1 MARGEDHIMKSIIAR
16 ALGAGCISLMA
27 LAASTMAH
35 AQSADTPT
43 PAATGPTTGV
53 ADIIVTAQR
62 RSESMQ
68 KVPIAVT
75 AASAERLSQIGV
87 GSTSDLGLLAPSV
100 HVSTG
105 LGGASIAIRGVG
117 GTGSG
122 ADESANAVYIDGVYQ
137 PSPTASLFAFNNIQR
152 IEILKGPQGTLFG
165 RNASGGLIQIITPAP
180 SQDTNVKAQVGY
192 GNYDTVTAGLYA
204 TTGITPDLA
213 IDVSADY
220 NHMGKGWG
228 KNLTDG
234 HDAYRGEYGG
244 VRSKLL
250 WTIDSGTSLTLAA
263 MYSHAYAP
271 NLQGGALTPGETTV
285 TGTPGYNGFYNTT
298 TNNDLRTGT
307 DQQNYAATLKHDLG
321 FATLTS
327 ITSHDFV
334 HFQVTTEKD
343 LSPVPLLDLSINSKS
358 SSWTQEFQ
366 LASNGTGPL
375 KWTLG
380 AFYYGNELK
389 TIPVRVSGLAIAP
402 LAYADTFSYADT
414 QSFAFYGQAT
424 YEIASGTH
432 LTGGLRYT
440 IDKRHIDFTTTI
452 SDPTVAPTIYPRQ
465 SLEDKKP
472 SWRVALD
479 HQATRDVLL
488 YASYSRGFK
497 SGLFNATNP
506 NLPSVRPQTV
516 DAYEIGVKSDLF
528 THKLRA
534 NIALC
539 DNEVKDIQIRGIPNG
554 LTTPIFYNGANASF
568 KGMDLELEAAPLRGL
583 TAQANASYLHGRY
596 GSGFTNALYFTL
608 PAAPAGGLVAS
619 VGDASG
625 KTPVLAPAWVLSLSA
640 QYAFATPIGK
650 TTLAGSYSYNDGFY
664 FDPQNRVRQPAYGLF
679 NGSLSVEV
687 LPRAT
692 IKVWAENIGNKKYY
706 SDVQPDTFGD
716 AYFPAAPRTFGV
728 TLAYA
733 MR

>member
-1 MARGEDHIMKSIIAR
+1 LPPQASTEQAGEREKIVHITIR
-16 ALGAGCISLMA
+16 RTLGFSGASA
-27 LAASTMAH
+27 LAVCLASAGQ
-35 AQSADTPT
+35 AQEATP
-43 PAATGPTTGV
+43 PAPGV

-87 GSTSDLGLLAPSV
+87 ASTSDLTTLAPAV

-180 SQDTNVKAQVGY
+180 SADTNLKAQIGY

-204 TTGITPDLA
+204 TTGITDNLA
-213 IDVSADY
+213 IDVSGNY
-220 NHMGKGWG
+220 NHQGKGWG
-228 KNLTDG
+228 KNLTTG
-234 HDAYRGEYGG
+234 QDAYKGEYGG

-271 NLQGGALTPGETTV
+271 NLQGGALIPGELTV
-285 TGTPGYNGFYNTT
+285 VGTPGYNGFYNTT

-307 DQQNYAATLKHDLG
+307 DQQNYSATFKHDLG

-327 ITSHDFV
+327 ITSRDFV
-334 HFQVTTEKD
+334 HFRLTTEKD
-343 LSPVPLLDLSINSKS
+343 LSPVPLLNLNINSLS
-358 SSWTQEFQ
+358 YSWTQEFQ
-366 LASNGTGPL
+366 LASNGDGPL

-389 TIPVRVSGLAIAP
+389 TVPVQVSGLAVAP
-402 LAYADTFSYADT
+402 LAYADTFSWANT
-414 QSFAFYGQAT
+414 QSFAAYGQAT
-424 YEIASGTH
+424 YEIARGTH

-440 IDKRHIDFTTTI
+440 IDKRHIDFVTTI
-452 SDPTVAPTIYPRQ
+452 SDPAVPATTYPRQ

-479 HQATRDVLL
+479 QQATRDVLL

-516 DAYEIGVKSDLF
+516 DAYEIGLKSDLF
-528 THKLRA
+528 SHKLRA
-534 NIALC
+534 NIALF

-568 KGMDLELEAAPLRGL
+568 KGVDLELEAAPARGL
-583 TAQANASYLHGRY
+583 TAQANLSYLHGRY
-596 GSGFTNALYFTL
+596 GAGFTNALYFTL

-625 KTPVLAPAWVLSLSA
+625 KVPVLAPELVLSLSA
-640 QYAFATPIGK
+640 QYAFATP
-650 TTLAGSYSYNDGFY
+650 
-664 FDPQNRVRQPAYGLF
+664 
-679 NGSLSVEV
+679 
-687 LPRAT
+687 
-692 IKVWAENIGNKKYY
+692 
-706 SDVQPDTFGD
+706 SD
-716 AYFPAAPRTFGV
+716 APRWRAPTATMTASSSIPRTACTSPPMGCS
-728 TLAYA
+728 TDRSPSRCCRASA
-733 MR
+733 

>member
-1 MARGEDHIMKSIIAR
+1 MHITIR
-16 ALGAGCISLMA
+16 RTLGFSGASA
-27 LAASTMAH
+27 LAVCLASA
-35 AQSADTPT
+35 AQAQEATP
-43 PAATGPTTGV
+43 PAPGV

-87 GSTSDLGLLAPSV
+87 ASTSDLTTLAPAV

-180 SQDTNVKAQVGY
+180 SADTNLKAQIGY

-204 TTGITPDLA
+204 TTGITDNLA
-213 IDVSADY
+213 IDVSGNY
-220 NHMGKGWG
+220 NHQGKGWG
-228 KNLTDG
+228 KNLTTG
-234 HDAYRGEYGG
+234 QDAYKGEYGG

-271 NLQGGALTPGETTV
+271 NLQGGALIPGELTV
-285 TGTPGYNGFYNTT
+285 VGTPGYNGFYNTT

-307 DQQNYAATLKHDLG
+307 DQQNYSATFKHDLG

-327 ITSHDFV
+327 ITSRDFV
-334 HFQVTTEKD
+334 HFRLTTEKD
-343 LSPVPLLDLSINSKS
+343 LSPVPLLNLNINSLS
-358 SSWTQEFQ
+358 YSWTQEFQ
-366 LASNGTGPL
+366 LASNGDGPL

-389 TIPVRVSGLAIAP
+389 TVPVQVSGLAVAP
-402 LAYADTFSYADT
+402 LAYADTFSWANT
-414 QSFAFYGQAT
+414 QSFAAYGQAT
-424 YEIASGTH
+424 YEIAKGTH

-440 IDKRHIDFTTTI
+440 IDKRHIDFVTTI
-452 SDPTVAPTIYPRQ
+452 SDPTVPATTYPRQ

-479 HQATRDVLL
+479 QQATRDVLL

-516 DAYEIGVKSDLF
+516 DAYEIGLKSDLF
-528 THKLRA
+528 SHKLRA
-534 NIALC
+534 NIALF

-568 KGMDLELEAAPLRGL
+568 KGVDLELEAAPARGL
-583 TAQANASYLHGRY
+583 TAQANLSYLHGLY
-596 GSGFTNALYFTL
+596 GAGFTNALYFTL
-608 PAAPAGGLVAS
+608 PAAPAGGLIAS

-625 KTPVLAPAWVLSLSA
+625 KVPVLAPELVLSLSA
-640 QYAFATPIGK
+640 QYAFATPIGR
-650 TTLAGSYSYNDGFY
+650 TTLAGSYSYNDGFF
-664 FDPQNRVRQPAYGLF
+664 FDPQNRVHQPAYGLF
-679 NGSLSVEV
+679 NGSVTVEM
-687 LPRAT
+687 LPR
-692 IKVWAENIGNKKYY
+692 ISVKVWAENIGNKHYY

-728 TLAYA
+728 TLSYA

>member
-1 MARGEDHIMKSIIAR
+1 MQTTFIR
-16 ALGAGCISLMA
+16 AFGMGCASMLAISLA
-27 LAASTMAH
+27 TSAH
-35 AQSADTPT
+35 AQSA
-43 PAATGPTTGV
+43 PAQSGPPQSGV

-62 RSESMQ
+62 RNENMQ

-87 GSTSDLGLLAPSV
+87 ASTSDLTTLAPAV

-137 PSPTASLFAFNNIQR
+137 PSPTASLFAFNNIAR

-180 SQDTNVKAQVGY
+180 SQETNLKAQIGY
-192 GNYDTVTAGLYA
+192 GNYDTVTAGFYA
-204 TTGITPDLA
+204 TAGITPNLA
-213 IDVSADY
+213 IDVSGNY
-220 NHMGKGWG
+220 NHQGTGWG
-228 KNLTDG
+228 KNLTTG
-234 HDAYRGEYGG
+234 ADAYKGEYGG
-244 VRSKLL
+244 LRSKLL
-250 WTIDSGTSLTLAA
+250 WTIDSGTSLTLSA

-271 NLQGGALTPGETTV
+271 NLQGGALLPGERTV
-285 TGTPGYNGFYNTT
+285 VGTPGNNGFYNTT
-298 TNNDLRTGT
+298 TNDNLRTGT
-307 DQQNYAATLKHDLG
+307 DQQNYAATFKHDLG

-334 HFQVTTEKD
+334 HFRLNTEKD
-343 LSPVPLLDLSINSKS
+343 LSPVPLLNLNINSLS
-358 SSWTQEFQ
+358 YSWTQELQ
-366 LASNGTGPL
+366 LASSGDGPL

-380 AFYYGNELK
+380 AFYYSNDLK
-389 TIPVRVSGLAIAP
+389 TVPVHVTGLAVAP
-402 LAYADTFSYADT
+402 LAYADTFSYANT
-414 QSFAFYGQAT
+414 QSFAAYGQAT
-424 YEIASGTH
+424 YEIASGTR

-440 IDKRHIDFTTTI
+440 IDKRHIDFTTAI
-452 SDPTVAPTIYPRQ
+452 SDPAVPATTYPRQ
-465 SLEDKKP
+465 TLEDKKP

-516 DAYEIGVKSDLF
+516 DAFEIGLKSDLLD
-528 THKLRA
+528 HRLRA
-534 NIALC
+534 NIALF

-568 KGMDLELEAAPLRGL
+568 KGVDVELEAAPMQGL
-583 TAQANASYLHGRY
+583 TAQANMSWLHGRY
-596 GSGFTNALYFTL
+596 GSGFTNALFFAV

-625 KTPVLAPAWVLSLSA
+625 KVPVLASKLVFSLSA
-640 QYAFATPIGK
+640 QYAFATPIGRA
-650 TTLAGSYSYNDGFY
+650 TLAGSYSYNDGFY
-664 FDPQNRVRQPAYGLF
+664 FDPQNRVRQPAYGLL
-679 NGSLSVEV
+679 NGSLSVDV
-687 LPRAT
+687 LPRIAV
-692 IKVWAENIGNKKYY
+692 KVWAENITDKHYY
-706 SDVQPDTFGD
+706 ADVQPDNFGD

-728 TLAYA
+728 TLSYA

>member
-1 MARGEDHIMKSIIAR
+1 LPPQASTEQAGEREKIVHITIR
-16 ALGAGCISLMA
+16 RTLGFSGASA
-27 LAASTMAH
+27 LAVCLASAGQ
-35 AQSADTPT
+35 AQEATP
-43 PAATGPTTGV
+43 PAPGV

-87 GSTSDLGLLAPSV
+87 ASTSDLTTLAPAV

-180 SQDTNVKAQVGY
+180 SADTNLKAQIGY

-204 TTGITPDLA
+204 TTGITDNLA
-213 IDVSADY
+213 IDVSGNY
-220 NHMGKGWG
+220 NHQGKGWG
-228 KNLTDG
+228 KNLTTG
-234 HDAYRGEYGG
+234 QDAYKGEYGG

-271 NLQGGALTPGETTV
+271 NLQGGALIPGELTV
-285 TGTPGYNGFYNTT
+285 VGTPGYNGFYNTT

-307 DQQNYAATLKHDLG
+307 DQQNYSATFKHDLG

-327 ITSHDFV
+327 ITSRDFV
-334 HFQVTTEKD
+334 HFRLTTEKD
-343 LSPVPLLDLSINSKS
+343 LSPVPLLNLNINSLS
-358 SSWTQEFQ
+358 YSWTQEFQ
-366 LASNGTGPL
+366 LASNGDGPL

-389 TIPVRVSGLAIAP
+389 TVPVQVSGLAVAP
-402 LAYADTFSYADT
+402 LAYADTFSWANT
-414 QSFAFYGQAT
+414 QSFAAYGQAT
-424 YEIASGTH
+424 YEIARGTH

-440 IDKRHIDFTTTI
+440 IDKRHIDFVTTI
-452 SDPTVAPTIYPRQ
+452 SDPAVPATTYPRQ

-479 HQATRDVLL
+479 QQATRDVLL

-516 DAYEIGVKSDLF
+516 DAYEIGLKSDLF
-528 THKLRA
+528 SHKLRA
-534 NIALC
+534 NIALF

-568 KGMDLELEAAPLRGL
+568 KGVDLELEAAPARGL
-583 TAQANASYLHGRY
+583 TAQANLSYLHGRY
-596 GSGFTNALYFTL
+596 GAGFTNALYFTL

-625 KTPVLAPAWVLSLSA
+625 KVPVLAPELVLSLSA
-640 QYAFATPIGK
+640 QYAFATP
-650 TTLAGSYSYNDGFY
+650 
-664 FDPQNRVRQPAYGLF
+664 
-679 NGSLSVEV
+679 
-687 LPRAT
+687 
-692 IKVWAENIGNKKYY
+692 
-706 SDVQPDTFGD
+706 SD
-716 AYFPAAPRTFGV
+716 APRWRAPTATMTASSSIPRTACTSPPMGCS
-728 TLAYA
+728 TDRSPSKSCRASA
-733 MR
+733 

>member
-1 MARGEDHIMKSIIAR
+1 MQNTIIR
-16 ALGAGCISLMA
+16 IAGLSCASAFTIG
-27 LAASTMAH
+27 LATMAC
-35 AQSADTPT
+35 AQTASA
-43 PAATGPTTGV
+43 PAAQPQPQSGV
-53 ADIIVTAQR
+53 AEIIVTAQR
-62 RSESMQ
+62 RSENMQ

-75 AASAERLSQIGV
+75 AASAERLSQMGV
-87 GSTSDLGLLAPSV
+87 ASTSDIATLAPAV

-180 SQDTNVKAQVGY
+180 STTTNVKAQVGY

-204 TTGITPDLA
+204 TTGITQNLA
-213 IDVSADY
+213 IDVSANY
-220 NHMGKGWG
+220 NHMGEGWG
-228 KNLTDG
+228 KNLTTG
-234 HDAYRGEYGG
+234 ADAYKGEYGG

-250 WTIDSGTSLTLAA
+250 WTIDSGTSLTLSA
-263 MYSHAYAP
+263 MYSHTYAP
-271 NLQGGALTPGETTV
+271 NLQGSALLPGETTV
-285 TGTPGYNGFYNTT
+285 VGKPGYNGFYNTT
-298 TNNDLRTGT
+298 TNGDVRTGT
-307 DQQNYAATLKHDLG
+307 DQQNYAATFKHDLG

-327 ITSHDFV
+327 ITSRDYVRFKV
-334 HFQVTTEKD
+334 DTEKD
-343 LSPVPLLDLSINSKS
+343 LSPVPLLNLNIDS
-358 SSWTQEFQ
+358 SSYSWTQELQ
-366 LASNGTGPL
+366 LASNGSGPL

-389 TIPVRVSGLAIAP
+389 TQPVEVTGLAVAP
-402 LAYADTFSYADT
+402 LAYADTYSYANT
-414 QSFAFYGQAT
+414 QSFAVYGQAT
-424 YEIASGTH
+424 YEIADGTH

-440 IDKRHIDFTTTI
+440 IDKRHIDFVTTI
-452 SDPTVAPTIYPRQ
+452 SDPSVPPTTYPRQ

-472 SWRVALD
+472 SWRLAID
-479 HQATRDVLL
+479 HQATRNVLL

-516 DAYEIGVKSDLF
+516 DAYEVGVKSDLF
-528 THKLRA
+528 DHKLRA
-534 NIALC
+534 NVSLF
-539 DNEVKDIQIRGIPNG
+539 DNEVRDIQIRGIPNG

-568 KGMDLELEAAPLRGL
+568 KGADVELEAAPAQGL
-583 TAQANASYLHGRY
+583 NIQANMSYLYGRY
-596 GSGFTNALYFTL
+596 GSGFTNALFFTL
-608 PAAPAGGLVAS
+608 PTAPAGGLIAS

-625 KTPVLAPAWVLSLSA
+625 KVPVLAPKLVMSLSA

-664 FDPQNRVRQPAYGLF
+664 FDPQNRIRQPAYGLF
-679 NGSLSVEV
+679 NGSVSVDV
-687 LPRAT
+687 LPRVAV
-692 IKVWAENIGNKKYY
+692 KVWAENIGNKHYY

-728 TLAYA
+728 TLSYA